1 MATSNA
7 SLSRSPVVKRC
18 ADRLFD
24 GKKMHGPETTAVLD
38 AEGHLLGLIPTADA
52 GEGVERVA
60 GQLQPGFV
68 NAHCHLELSHLKD
81 VVPQHTGLVPF
92 LLDIVTKRDLFEERK
107 YNAITAAAREMW
119 DDGIR
124 DVGDICNT
132 GDSIPAKTAP
142 GMRWTN
148 YVEVLSLTGAKTAQN
163 MEHYGQVLE
172 QFLDAGLSNSVLTP
186 HAPYTI
192 SSEAFKALNMATEGR
207 SISIHNQE
215 TPAEDDLFRT
225 GQSEFLQLFRFFGL
239 EGSPF
244 PVTGKS
250 SIRSWLPFFNRG
262 QRILLVHNTCTTEED
277 IIWAKEYAASA
288 GISLAYCFCVNANLY
303 IENKLPPLDLFMKHN
318 CEMVLGTDS
327 YSSNTQLKISAE
339 ISTIRDRYPSIPYET
354 VLGWA
359 AKAER
364 WVVM

>member
-1 MATSNA
+1 MATSTA
-7 SLSRSPVVKRC
+7 SLSRPSVVKRS

-38 AEGHLLGLIPTADA
+38 PEGHLLQLIPTADA
-52 GEGVERVA
+52 GEGVERVT

-68 NAHCHLELSHLKD
+68 NAHCHLELSHLKN

-107 YNAITAAAREMW
+107 HVAMLDAVKEMW

-124 DVGDICNT
+124 DVGDIGNT
-132 GDSIPAKTAP
+132 ADSIPAKTSP
-142 GMRWTN
+142 GIRWTN
-148 YVEVLSLTGAKTAQN
+148 YIEVLSLTAARTAQN
-163 MEHYGQVLE
+163 MEHYGRVLQ

-192 SSEAFKALNMATEGR
+192 SADAFKALNLATEGR
-207 SISIHNQE
+207 SISVHNQE

-225 GQSEFLQLFRFFGL
+225 GQSDFLRLFRFFSL

-244 PVTGKS
+244 PVTGRS
-250 SIRSWLPFFNRG
+250 SIRSWLPYFNRG

-277 IIWAKEYAASA
+277 IIWAKEYAASS
-288 GISLAYCFCVNANLY
+288 GISLVYCFCVNANLY
-303 IENKLPPLDLFMKHN
+303 IENKLPPLELFMKHG
-318 CEMVLGTDS
+318 CEMMLGTDS

-339 ISTIRDRYPSIPYET
+339 IATIRERYPMISYET

-359 AKAER
+359 ARAER
-364 WVVM
+364 WTCT